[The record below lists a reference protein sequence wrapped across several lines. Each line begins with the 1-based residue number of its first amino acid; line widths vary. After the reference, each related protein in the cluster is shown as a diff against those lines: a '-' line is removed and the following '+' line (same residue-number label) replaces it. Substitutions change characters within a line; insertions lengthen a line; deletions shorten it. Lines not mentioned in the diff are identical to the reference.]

1 MSKINRKNLVEN
13 LNKVNAQ
20 IDACKE
26 KKFEYKTGDKY
37 LTGWSIIKNV
47 KSLKELLEILT
58 YLKQQMTSVNDAA
71 AELGIDLSKI
81 EGIEDSTPTL
91 CGYKV
96 PEWIEDVKTRKAEL
110 DNKEMLDKLFKAK
123 KLLENNLSEDD
134 KFELDMQR
142 AMELLNG

>member
-13 LNKVNAQ
+13 LNKVNEQ
-20 IDACKE
+20 IETLKS

-47 KSLKELLEILT
+47 KSLKEILEILT
-58 YLKQQMTSVNDAA
+58 YLKQQMTNVNDAA
-71 AELGIDLSKI
+71 AELGIDLSQI

-96 PEWIEDVKTRKAEL
+96 TEWIDDVKTRKAEL
-110 DNKEMLDKLFKAK
+110 DNKAMLDKLFKAK
-123 KLLENNLSEDD
+123 KLFESNLSEDD
-134 KFELDMQR
+134 RFELDMQR
-142 AMELLNG
+142 AVDLLNN

>member
-1 MSKINRKNLVEN
+1 MNKISRENLVEN

-37 LTGWSIIKNV
+37 LTGWSVIKNV

-58 YLKQQMTSVNDAA
+58 YLKQQMTSVTDAA
-71 AELGIDLSKI
+71 KDLGIDLNTL
-81 EGIEDSTPTL
+81 EGVEDSTPTL

-96 PEWIEDVKTRKAEL
+96 TEWIEDVKTRKSEL
-110 DNKEMLDKLFKAK
+110 DNKEKLDKLFKAK
-123 KLLENNLSEDD
+123 KLLESNLSEDD
-134 KFELDMQR
+134 KFALDMQR
-142 AMELLNG
+142 AMDLLN

>member
-13 LNKVNAQ
+13 LNKVNTQ
-20 IDACKE
+20 IDECKA

-71 AELGIDLSKI
+71 AELGIDLSTL
-81 EGIEDSTPTL
+81 EGVDDSTPTL

-96 PEWIEDVKTRKAEL
+96 TEWIDDVKTRKAEL
-110 DNKEMLDKLFKAK
+110 DNKEKLDKLFKAK
-123 KLLENNLSEDD
+123 KLLENNLSEED

-142 AMELLNG
+142 AMDLLN

>member
-1 MSKINRKNLVEN
+1 MNKINRKNLVEN

-20 IDACKE
+20 IDTCKA

-47 KSLKELLEILT
+47 KNIKELLEILT

-81 EGIEDSTPTL
+81 EGVEDSTPTL

-96 PEWIEDVKTRKAEL
+96 TEWIDDVKTRKAEL

-123 KLLENNLSEDD
+123 KLLEANLSEED

-142 AMELLNG
+142 AMDLLN